1 MPTQNQR
8 HILIFSVDPMIFPEK
23 FDVINTNL
31 DEKDWMILALV
42 QTNAR
47 ISFADLGR
55 RAGLSP
61 PAAAER
67 LRRLED
73 AGIIQGYHARL
84 STAGMGLGMLAIIEM
99 RINRSEYQ
107 RFQKAIQKLAW
118 ILECHHIAGR
128 ASFYLKAAVPDA
140 AGLEVL
146 IGYLSQFGETTTSV
160 VLSTVLDGREFS
172 RDHK

>member
-1 MPTQNQR
+1 M
-8 HILIFSVDPMIFPEK
+8 LEFPIDSMVYSDK

-31 DEKDWMILALV
+31 DAKDWIILALV
-42 QTNAR
+42 QGNAR

-73 AGIIQGYHARL
+73 AGTILGYHARI

-99 RINRSEYQ
+99 RIRRSEYQ

-140 AGLEVL
+140 AGLELL
-146 IGYLSQFGETTTSV
+146 IGFLSQFGETTTSV
-160 VLSTVLDGREFS
+160 VLSTFLDRREFS
-172 RDHK
+172 RAGDPLPG